1 MKSRFNLRPLLTPSS
16 GPGTAFFWGLLLMTA
31 SASTSLG
38 QTSGKYMTRT
48 GYANFVA
55 DGIIKDDVAAKTN
68 TVTAVLDPNTGQ
80 VQVRIPINSFVFRKA
95 LMQEH
100 FNENYLESHQF
111 PFANFKGQVADWD
124 ASMMQKSGIQKIKFI
139 GKLEIHGI
147 SKDVVE
153 PGTMELSGGQIRMAT
168 DLMITVAD
176 YGIKIPTLVR
186 DKIAKEAAVHVE
198 VYLKP
203 SGQ

>member
-1 MKSRFNLRPLLTPSS
+1 MKSHFNHLQSLTPALS
-16 GPGTAFFWGLLLMTA
+16 PGITFFWGLMLLT
-31 SASTSLG
+31 ASTSATLG

-48 GYANFVA
+48 GSAHFVA
-55 DGIIKDDVAAKTN
+55 DGVIKDDVAAKTN

-124 ASMMQKSGIQKIKFI
+124 ASMMQKSGSQKIKFM

-153 PGTMELSGGQIRMAT
+153 PGTMELSGGQIRMST
-168 DLMITVAD
+168 DLMVTVAD
-176 YGIKIPTLVR
+176 FGIKVPTLVR

-198 VYLKP
+198 VHLKP

>member
-198 VYLKP
+198 VHLKP

>member
-139 GKLEIHGI
+139 GKLEIHGM

-198 VYLKP
+198 VHLKP

>member
-1 MKSRFNLRPLLTPSS
+1 MKSRINLRQSLTTSS
-16 GPGTAFFWGLLLMTA
+16 GPSAAFFWGLMLMTA

-38 QTSGKYMTRT
+38 QTSGKFMTRT
-48 GYANFVA
+48 GSAHFVA
-55 DGIIKDDVAAKTN
+55 DGVIKDDVAAKTN
-68 TVTAVLDPNTGQ
+68 TVTAVLDPNSGQ

-124 ASMMQKSGIQKIKFI
+124 AAMMQKSGNQKIKFT

-153 PGTMELSGGQIRMAT
+153 PGTMELSGGQIRMST
-168 DLMITVAD
+168 DLMVTVAD
-176 YGIKIPTLVR
+176 YGIKVPTLVR

-198 VYLKP
+198 VHLKP

>member
-100 FNENYLESHQF
+100 FNENYLQSHQF

>member
-1 MKSRFNLRPLLTPSS
+1 MKSRINLRQSLTTSS
-16 GPGTAFFWGLLLMTA
+16 GPSAAFFWGLMLMTA

-38 QTSGKYMTRT
+38 QTSGKFMTRT
-48 GYANFVA
+48 GSAHFVA
-55 DGIIKDDVAAKTN
+55 DGVIKDDVAAKTN
-68 TVTAVLDPNTGQ
+68 TVTAVLDPNSGQ

-153 PGTMELSGGQIRMAT
+153 PGTMELSDGQIRMST
-168 DLMITVAD
+168 DLMVTVAD
-176 YGIKIPTLVR
+176 YGIKVPTLVR

-198 VYLKP
+198 VHLKP
-203 SGQ
+203 SG

>member
-1 MKSRFNLRPLLTPSS
+1 MNSRFNFRHSLTPSS
-16 GPGTAFFWGLLLMTA
+16 GSGTAFFWGLMLMTA
-31 SASTSLG
+31 TSSTSLG

-48 GYANFVA
+48 GSANFVA

-124 ASMMQKSGIQKIKFI
+124 ASMMQKSGNQKVKFI
-139 GKLEIHGI
+139 GKLEIHGM

-153 PGTMELSGGQIRMAT
+153 PGTMELSGGQIRMST
-168 DLMITVAD
+168 DLMVTVAD

-198 VYLKP
+198 VHLKP

>member
-1 MKSRFNLRPLLTPSS
+1 MKSRINLRQSLTTSS
-16 GPGTAFFWGLLLMTA
+16 GPSAAFFWGLILMTA

-48 GYANFVA
+48 GSAHFVA
-55 DGIIKDDVAAKTN
+55 DGVIKDDVAAKTN
-68 TVTAVLDPNTGQ
+68 TVTAVLDPNSGQ

-111 PFANFKGQVADWD
+111 PFANFKGQIADWD

-153 PGTMELSGGQIRMAT
+153 PGTMELSGGQIRMST
-168 DLMITVAD
+168 DLMVTVAD
-176 YGIKIPTLVR
+176 YGIKVPTLVR
-186 DKIAKEAAVHVE
+186 DKIAKEVAVHVE
-198 VYLKP
+198 VHLKP

>member
-1 MKSRFNLRPLLTPSS
+1 MNTQPQRPRSSAFFNTPSS
-16 GPGTAFFWGLLLMTA
+16 NFLWGLVLVSLSG
-31 SASTSLG
+31 SATLG
-38 QTSGKYMTRT
+38 QAPKKYIDRT
-48 GYANFVA
+48 GSANFVA
-55 DGIIKDDVAAKTN
+55 DGIIKDDVQAKTN
-68 TVTAVLDPNTGQ
+68 TVTAVLDAATGQ
-80 VQVRIPINSFVFRKA
+80 VQVRIPVNSFVFRKA

-111 PFANFKGQVADWD
+111 PFANFKGQVANWD
-124 ASMMQKSGIQKIKFI
+124 AAMLQKSGVQKIRFE

-153 PGTMELSGGQIRMAT
+153 SGTMEVNNSQIRMNT
-168 DLMITVAD
+168 DLKVTVAD
-176 YGIKIPTLVR
+176 FGIKVPALVR

-198 VYLKP
+198 VNLKP